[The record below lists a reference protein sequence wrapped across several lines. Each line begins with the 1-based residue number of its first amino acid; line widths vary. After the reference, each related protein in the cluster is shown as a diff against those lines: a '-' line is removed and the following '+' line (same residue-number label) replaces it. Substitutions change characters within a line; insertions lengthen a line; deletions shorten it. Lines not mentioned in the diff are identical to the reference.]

1 MLGTKLAA
9 LILAGLLTGSAVVPV
24 VSNDFDTDGWLGG
37 DEGALFS
44 TVGLEESLEEL
55 FGYRLSERLED
66 LFLTEEEKSDSFVLG
81 SILDWLISE
90 REEASTG
97 GGSYEDH
104 TNDNNGSPLVLEQ
117 QTEQEAESGEME
129 HTFEVSSSGDNS
141 NQSAPIQGVSNTGN
155 AQNVIDISQSGSKAD
170 DFGFEEVG
178 STVEVSPT
186 LESTSHQEVD
196 QAASASG

>member
-9 LILAGLLTGSAVVPV
+9 LILAGLLTGSAVVPF

-44 TVGLEESLEEL
+44 TVGLEESLEDL

-66 LFLTEEEKSDSFVLG
+66 LFLTEEEESDSFVLG

-97 GGSYEDH
+97 GGSDEDH

-141 NQSAPIQGVSNTGN
+141 NQSAPIQGISNTGN